1 VSTIDQANS
10 AETAD
15 RVPPSPGPRS
25 SGPASPDGR
34 TPADAPAATLRDRIA
49 ASFETGIG
57 PLVTALLGGLLLL
70 AGFGVALSDG
80 PFWLRMTF
88 LGASAILTSLQ
99 TFPAAIEA
107 LRQFELDV
115 DVLMFVAA
123 AGAAVLGEYE
133 AGVFLL
139 FLFGLGSAGE
149 TLALGRAKRA
159 IEALKEVAPDTARR
173 LRPDGTE
180 ELIAAEDVAA
190 GDRLVVMPFER
201 VPADGTVT
209 AGRSALD
216 QAAIT
221 GESMPVDKA
230 PGDEVY
236 AGTINGEAR
245 LVIEASRAAA
255 DSTLSRL
262 IVLVEHAQ
270 TERSPAQQLT
280 ERIERRYVPAVFILT
295 ILVIVVP
302 PLTFA
307 GGEWATWFYRAMA
320 FLTAASPCAIAIGG
334 PATVLCGVARSA
346 RMGVLVKGGGPLETL
361 GRVRA
366 MCFDKTGTL
375 TVGRPRVVEIVP
387 IDGVAEDEALRLAAA
402 IEAETTHPLAA
413 AVVRAAADRGIELPA
428 AADVRQVTGIGVEG
442 TVDGADIT
450 VGRLTAAVRDDMPP
464 AVHTRID
471 ELAAEGATVVC
482 VSRDGRPI
490 GVIGLADRARPEAK
504 ETIARLRTAGIKEI
518 SMLTG
523 DREAV
528 ANTIAAELG
537 IDRVFADLMPEDKLR
552 AIETLCEEGT
562 TAMVGDGVNDAPALA
577 RADIGI
583 AIGGA
588 GADVAMETADVVL
601 MGHTVGKLPDA
612 VDLSRRARRIGTQ
625 NMVLALGVISVVAPL
640 ALMGYASLPL
650 AVVLHEGSTV
660 VVVLNA
666 LRLLAY
672 RPRTSSSAS

>member
-1 VSTIDQANS
+1 MKS
-10 AETAD
+10 EAD
-15 RVPPSPGPRS
+15 ADGRVGGPGSPG
-25 SGPASPDGR
+25 SGL
-34 TPADAPAATLRDRIA
+34 AAFLATGSGSLA
-49 ASFETGIG
+49 AV
-57 PLVTALLGGLLLL
+57 LVGGLLL
-70 AGFGVALSDG
+70 AGGLTVHLLEG
-80 PFWLRMTF
+80 PMWLR
-88 LGASAILTSLQ
+88 LSLLAVSAVLTSLQ

-107 LRQFELDV
+107 LKGFELDV

-133 AGVFLL
+133 SGVFLL

-149 TLALGRAKRA
+149 TLALGKARRA

-173 LRPDGTE
+173 LRADGGE
-180 ELIAAEDVAA
+180 ETIPAEQVRA
-190 GDRLVVMPFER
+190 GDRLVVLPFER
-201 VPADGTVT
+201 IPADGTVLE
-209 AGRSALD
+209 GRSAVD

-221 GESMPVDKA
+221 GESMPVDKE
-230 PGDEVY
+230 PGEPVF

-245 LVIEASRAAA
+245 LLLEASRAAT

-262 IVLVEHAQ
+262 IVMVEQAQ
-270 TERSPAQQLT
+270 TEKSPAQQLT
-280 ERIERRYVPAVFILT
+280 DRIEKWYVPSVFLVT
-295 ILVIVVP
+295 ILVIVLP
-302 PLTFA
+302 PLTM
-307 GGEWATWFYRAMA
+307 GGEGAWSTWFYRAMA

-334 PATVLCGVARSA
+334 PATVLCGVARAA

-375 TVGRPRVVEIVP
+375 TVGRPRVVEVVP
-387 IDGVAEDEALRLAAA
+387 VNGVAEDEALRLAAA
-402 IEAETTHPLAA
+402 VEAETTHPLAR
-413 AVVRAAADRGIELPA
+413 AVVRAAAARGMVLPDA
-428 AADVRQVTGIGVEG
+428 EDVRQITGIGVAG
-442 TVDGADIT
+442 RVGAATIT
-450 VGRLTAAVRDDMPP
+450 VGRLREEVRLTLPP
-464 AVHTRID
+464 AVHARID

-482 VSRDGRPI
+482 VSRDESPI
-490 GVIGLADRARPEAK
+490 GVIALADEPRAEAAR
-504 ETIARLRTAGIKEI
+504 TIQRLRECGIQEI

-528 ANTIAAELG
+528 AQSIARDLG
-537 IDRVFADLMPEDKLR
+537 IDRVFADLMPEDKLE
-552 AIETLCEEGT
+552 AIERLTAERT

-583 AIGGA
+583 AIGGV
-588 GADVAMETADVVL
+588 GADVAMETSDVVL
-601 MGHTVGKLPDA
+601 MGHTVGRLPDA
-612 VDLSRRARRIGTQ
+612 VDLSRRARRISTQ

-640 ALMGYASLPL
+640 ALMGHATLPL

-672 RPRTSSSAS
+672 RPRG